1 MLISM
6 KRFDLFKIPE
16 YCPVS
21 SEKLDNPAP
30 IQITSKT
37 NFQEVEVNISYLNT
51 ICDNR
56 RNKE

>member
-21 SEKLDNPAP
+21 TEKLDNPAL

-37 NFQEVEVNISYLNT
+37 NFQEVEVYIF
-51 ICDNR
+51 
-56 RNKE
+56 